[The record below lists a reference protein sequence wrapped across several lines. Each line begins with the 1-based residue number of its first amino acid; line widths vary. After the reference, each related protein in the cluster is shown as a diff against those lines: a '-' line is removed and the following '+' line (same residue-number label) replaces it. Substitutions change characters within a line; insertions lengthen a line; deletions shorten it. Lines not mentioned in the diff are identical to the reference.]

1 MAGLLRNIGLIVLFI
16 AFIPVLFLGIFDLDE
31 GAFAS
36 TSIQMLIDE
45 QYFIPTI
52 GEDIRLEKPILSYWV
67 QVISISIFGA
77 NEFALRFPS
86 FLASLVWAYTFTN
99 FVKEQDRSFV
109 GSNIFL
115 IFFTLPGIFLISFA
129 ATADAFLNT
138 LISLT
143 LISLYK
149 YSQNKKASHLN
160 NAAIFI
166 GIGFLVKGLTIIFIP
181 GMIFFLYSLLTG
193 QARNF
198 FKANI

>member
-115 IFFTLPGIFLISFA
+115 IFFTLPGIFLISFCCDSRCFSKY
-129 ATADAFLNT
+129 TDFVNFN
-138 LISLT
+138 ISL
-143 LISLYK
+143 
-149 YSQNKKASHLN
+149 
-160 NAAIFI
+160 
-166 GIGFLVKGLTIIFIP
+166 
-181 GMIFFLYSLLTG
+181 
-193 QARNF
+193 
-198 FKANI
+198 